1 MKNKTK
7 KSNDKTIIALGYCKI
22 SWFISVELI
31 VLSLQFQ
38 EIGNVLTPQDS
49 RYFALPLPDRS
60 SAALSATNKL
70 FDLFWPKSYFTS
82 FSLFLPL
89 AKNILILVFSWKCLN
104 PKSVE
109 FVICRG
115 RCSHVSWNKIK
126 TIQTSRLWNIF
137 RCWGVNGRLRRSFW
151 WRRLMN
157 FQMLTTQPC
166 KVNCVVCYLHSVC
179 DLRSILKLTLGS
191 LALSIYL
198 IQLSL
203 LTFIFLWSSF
213 LQPYKLV

>member
-1 MKNKTK
+1 MPGQDLPINCPHVMILSCMRVLFCFTVPDVMLMHCAQACLWKMVSRFLKLSEWFLKVIMKNKTK
-7 KSNDKTIIALGYCKI
+7 KSNDKTIIALGYYKI

-49 RYFALPLPDRS
+49 CYFALPLPDRS

-115 RCSHVSWNKIK
+115 RCSHVSWNKI
-126 TIQTSRLWNIF
+126 
-137 RCWGVNGRLRRSFW
+137 
-151 WRRLMN
+151 
-157 FQMLTTQPC
+157 
-166 KVNCVVCYLHSVC
+166 
-179 DLRSILKLTLGS
+179 
-191 LALSIYL
+191 
-198 IQLSL
+198 
-203 LTFIFLWSSF
+203 
-213 LQPYKLV
+213 